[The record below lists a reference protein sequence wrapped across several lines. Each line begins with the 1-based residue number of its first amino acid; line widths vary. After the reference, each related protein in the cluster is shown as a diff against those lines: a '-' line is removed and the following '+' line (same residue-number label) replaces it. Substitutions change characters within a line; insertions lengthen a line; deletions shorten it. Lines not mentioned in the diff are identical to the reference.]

1 MTRQCHVPER
11 LWRVKIL
18 SLTVWVTFRSMN
30 FGGCRKSGSSPF
42 SVTKLSILCNMPD
55 LLSLCFLVWKMG
67 VVTSKSWMGVVKLN
81 EAMSTS
87 LDKLQLWKCKMRSG
101 MTWSEKDP
109 LALSKSLWHFS
120 TLKSH
125 LQGSKCWRSC
135 VFILLIITYL
145 SDLMQSQIFL

>member
-1 MTRQCHVPER
+1 MKRQCRAPER
-11 LWRVKIL
+11 LWRVRIL
-18 SLTVWVTFRSMN
+18 FLTVWVTFRSMN
-30 FGGCRKSGSSPF
+30 FGGCRKSGSNPF

-55 LLSLCFLVWKMG
+55 LLSLRFLVWKMG
-67 VVTSKSWMGVVKLN
+67 IITSKSWMGVVKLN
-81 EAMSTS
+81 EAMSS
-87 LDKLQLWKCKMRSG
+87 LCKLQLWKCKLRGG

-109 LALSKSLWHFS
+109 SPLSKSLRHFS